1 MVELIK
7 LGYGNLNIDQKQQIL
22 KFVLHDFEFCGECVT
37 YCGLSVFEKEWDP
50 IYCQKEYCNCAVY
63 WRSKFKKNGF
73 FIGSL
78 PENLMDLQN
87 KPIFVVW
94 SLCFYEIGGEAS

>member
-1 MVELIK
+1 MNNDDNREMVELIK

-50 IYCQKEYCNCAVY
+50 CLLYTSDAADE
-63 WRSKFKKNGF
+63 
-73 FIGSL
+73 
-78 PENLMDLQN
+78 
-87 KPIFVVW
+87 
-94 SLCFYEIGGEAS
+94 